1 MNKQVIAD
9 NADIIVNNYA
19 FKKNNNII
27 NIINLMNLKKIVIS
41 TDGEIVKTNMDDIE
55 ISIVFKYYQ
64 RNKKYL
70 ED

>member
-27 NIINLMNLKKIVIS
+27 NIINLMSLKKIVIS
-41 TDGEIVKTNMDDIE
+41 TDGEIVKTNMDNIE
-55 ISIVFKYYQ
+55 NAIVLKYYQ

>member
-41 TDGEIVKTNMDDIE
+41 TDKEIIKTNMDDIE
-55 ISIVFKYYQ
+55 ISIVLKYYQ